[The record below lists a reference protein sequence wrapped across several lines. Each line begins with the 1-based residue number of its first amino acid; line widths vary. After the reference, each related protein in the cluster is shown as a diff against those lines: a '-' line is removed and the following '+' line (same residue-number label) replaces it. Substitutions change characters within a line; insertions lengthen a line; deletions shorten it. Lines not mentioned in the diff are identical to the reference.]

1 LSFFVSFVYEMFADC
16 RAWSAA
22 TADLERVV
30 RGLSDFALCAGVPL
44 VEYCFVGCKV
54 TSPLLVNAACALVL
68 MVDALVVSFEKACL
82 IAVRICARLACK
94 LCHS

>member
-1 LSFFVSFVYEMFADC
+1 MFADC

-30 RGLSDFALCAGVPL
+30 RGLSDFALCAGVPR

-54 TSPLLVNAACALVL
+54 TSPLFVNAACALVL